1 MTPVSHPSLPP
12 AGTLWGAGRPAFPEE
27 PATPHEIEEGVA
39 RWKAAGIRAVV
50 SLMEAD
56 EIRAKCPG
64 LHETLRRHGLD
75 VIHFP
80 IRDYGVPGDLDAFR
94 DLLANLHGRL
104 ARGQD
109 VLVHCNGGLGR
120 TAVVLAGLL
129 RAGGFKGDPVAEIRH
144 VYMRRAML
152 EPSQVAFARAFE
164 WDGEGRRRR

>member
-12 AGTLWGAGRPAFPEE
+12 AGTVWGAGRPAFPDE
-27 PATPHEIEEGVA
+27 PATPSEIEGGVA
-39 RWKAAGIRAVV
+39 RWEAAGIRAVV

-64 LHETLRRHGLD
+64 LHETLRRHGLE

-80 IRDYGVPGDLDAFR
+80 IHDYGVPGDLDAFHG
-94 DLLANLHGRL
+94 LLADLQARL

-129 RAGGFKGDPVAEIRH
+129 RVGGFTGDPVAEIRR

-152 EPSQVAFARAFE
+152 EPSQVAFARAFQP
-164 WDGEGRRRR
+164 DGKR